1 MVKFSK
7 FVKFGDED
15 EKKKDGSFRQPV
27 VVNGEYDIEI
37 EEVGSKGDGIA
48 RIKGFV
54 IFVPNTNKGEKC
66 KIKIKEI
73 RRKFAIGE
81 KVTGKSTEKKV
92 ETPEEPKKEQE
103 EPEKKAEKP
112 KEKVEKKAGEKVE
125 NWRIKIRNQEY

>member
-92 ETPEEPKKEQE
+92 ETPEEPKEKVEKSEEPKKEQE

-125 NWRIKIRNQEY
+125 N